1 MRLHNGDCIEIM
13 KQLQPESFDLIATDP
28 PYNVSVKGAKI
39 ARGAGTAFEGVDIS
53 LDFGE
58 WDRNKIDWKD
68 YIDLFVSLLKSKGV
82 LVMFYDKLYLGS
94 IGIYLQEKYDFQV
107 RHIGAIVKR
116 NPAPQAR
123 RVKWQNGLEQFLI
136 ATKNKGE
143 GHHFSYRLGQSPDY
157 FETSVNYEHLHPTQK
172 PLEAMSWLIQ
182 YWSFEGDTVFDPF
195 MGSGTTGVAC
205 LEHNRDFTGIE
216 ISPEYFAIAEK
227 RIGQA
232 ALQQNLFTPSN
243 TACSR
248 QGEGSRQIDLF
259 STDNNPV
266 IGDGSSSAPCG

>member
-1 MRLHNGDCIEIM
+1 MFELHNEDCLQYM
-13 KQLQPESFDLIATDP
+13 KRLQSESFDLIATDP
-28 PYNVSVKGAKI
+28 PYNVSVEGAKI
-39 ARGAGTAFEGVDIS
+39 VRGAGTVFEGGDIN

-58 WDRNKIDWKD
+58 WDRNQIDWKD
-68 YIDLFVSLLKSKGV
+68 YIDLFVSLLKPKGV

-107 RHIGAIVKR
+107 RHIGAMVKT

-143 GHHFSYRLGQSPDY
+143 GHHFNYRLGQSPDY
-157 FETSVNYEHLHPTQK
+157 FMTNNGYEHFHPTQK
-172 PLEAMSWLIQ
+172 PIEIMSWLVQ
-182 YWSFEGDTVFDPF
+182 YWSFENDAVLDPF
-195 MGSGTTGVAC
+195 MGSGTTGIAC
-205 LEHNRDFTGIE
+205 VQHDRNFYGCE

-227 RIGQA
+227 RISSA

-243 TACSR
+243 TAST
-248 QGEGSRQIDLF
+248 QTAGMLPLELPLF
-259 STDNNPV
+259 SPEAD
-266 IGDGSSSAPCG
+266 SASEGNQ